1 MVGGDEERRRP
12 PDLRTEAILMLI
24 LARRQNEVIDIQ
36 GLCRVIVVEIRQ
48 NAVRL
53 GFEADPA
60 IRIHREEVLKR
71 IVEEEQKRKKA

>member
-24 LARRQNEVIDIQ
+24 LARRENEVIDIQ

-48 NAVRL
+48 KAVRL